1 MTKQVLN
8 QISFRSNVKM
18 EVAPSKYF
26 KHPEVVYLKQ
36 RLNLDQ
42 NALQDSFDRLEKVL
56 DEELPKLGPE
66 SIPQV
71 NFQDLQDS
79 NGKFNDDI
87 IAKLKKSGVIIIR
100 NVFSKDQAELW
111 NQGLIDYFELNGLDP
126 KDKKTNMFES
136 YWSKPQVEAR
146 HHPNMILLQK
156 ALMNLWSKNPGL
168 DDCVDLTQPLTYND
182 RLRMRKPDQKSAL
195 AAHMDSGTLS
205 RWADPISSKETFKSI
220 FQGKWE
226 EYDPFCVNGRG
237 VTLLDEHCSFFR

>member
-71 NFQDLQDS
+71 NLHPLDL
-79 NGKFNDDI
+79 FN
-87 IAKLKKSGVIIIR
+87 
-100 NVFSKDQAELW
+100 
-111 NQGLIDYFELNGLDP
+111 
-126 KDKKTNMFES
+126 
-136 YWSKPQVEAR
+136 
-146 HHPNMILLQK
+146 
-156 ALMNLWSKNPGL
+156 
-168 DDCVDLTQPLTYND
+168 
-182 RLRMRKPDQKSAL
+182 
-195 AAHMDSGTLS
+195 
-205 RWADPISSKETFKSI
+205 ISSQ
-220 FQGKWE
+220 FQQ
-226 EYDPFCVNGRG
+226 
-237 VTLLDEHCSFFR
+237 